1 MLHALL
7 KSAHLIAVVVWIG
20 GMFFAHF
27 CLRPAAQRL
36 EPPVR
41 LALMADALRRFLTIV
56 AWAAGIAVLTG
67 GLMLGGSPW
76 PRSIALDTLVMALL
90 GLVMAA
96 IYLVIR
102 LVLFRRF
109 ERALALP
116 DLPAAAAALAIV
128 RRWVL
133 VNLVIGVLILVVTQ
147 VGSAA

>member
-7 KSAHLIAVVVWIG
+7 KTAHLLAVVVWIG

-36 EPPVR
+36 DPPQR
-41 LALMADALRRFLTIV
+41 LALMADALRRFLAIV
-56 AWAAGIAVLTG
+56 AWAAGIAVASG
-67 GLMLGGSPW
+67 VAMLHGAPW
-76 PRSIALDTLVMALL
+76 PRSIAIDTLVMAVL
-90 GLVMAA
+90 GLAMAA

-109 ERALALP
+109 ERALATP
-116 DLPAAAAALAIV
+116 DLPAAAAALAVV

-147 VGSAA
+147 LGSVA